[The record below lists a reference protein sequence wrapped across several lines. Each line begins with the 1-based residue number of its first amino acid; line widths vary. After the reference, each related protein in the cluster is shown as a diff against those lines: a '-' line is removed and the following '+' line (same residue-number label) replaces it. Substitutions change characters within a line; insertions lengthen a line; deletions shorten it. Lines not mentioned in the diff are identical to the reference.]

1 MAKYVPCPNC
11 SARKSKLVGFT
22 WWGGVLG
29 PKILTHVKC
38 PECGTAYNG
47 KTGQSNTTGIV
58 IYSLVG
64 VFIGFALFAMF
75 LIWRFM
81 Q

>member
-1 MAKYVPCPNC
+1 MVEYVPCPNC
-11 SARKSKLVGFT
+11 SATKSKLVGFT
-22 WWGGVLG
+22 WWGGILG

-38 PECGTAYNG
+38 PSCGTAYNG

-58 IYSLVG
+58 IYTLV
-64 VFIGFALFAMF
+64 AMF
-75 LIWRFM
+75 IAFLLFVALVIWRLT